1 MDAVLVECGFMT
13 NRNEIKLLRSE
24 TYRRTIAEGIVKALA
39 EQFNLQRKANAAPAP
54 APAPPPAKSPAAAK
68 KDGLYKVQ
76 AGAFENE
83 ENAKELAERL
93 RKAGFDV
100 YIDQE

>member
-13 NRNEIKLLRSE
+13 NRDEVKLLRSE

-39 EQFNLQRKANAAPAP
+39 EQFKLQRATNAGPDPATPKAPS
-54 APAPPPAKSPAAAK
+54 PPLAK
-68 KDGLYKVQ
+68 KDGLFKVQ

-83 ENAKELAERL
+83 QNAEELAERL
-93 RKAGFDV
+93 RKAGFDA
-100 YIDQE
+100 YIDTE